1 MTETSRPDKRSSSE
15 RLSSKALARVVVD
28 ALLEKKGIE
37 IQVMDMRHSGYAD
50 YFVLATGA
58 SELQVRALADSALNE
73 ARESGEKP
81 WHTEGLE
88 HMQWVVLDFVDVVV
102 HVFLPEKRAFYGLER
117 LWNDGQ
123 TELVP
128 DTASASDVQLLA
140 DETV

>member
-1 MTETSRPDKRSSSE
+1 MTETSRPNARSTRE

-28 ALLEKKGIE
+28 ALLSKKGIE

-58 SELQVRALADSALNE
+58 SELQVRALVDASLNE
-73 ARESGEKP
+73 ARDNGEKP
-81 WHTEGLE
+81 WQTEGLE

-102 HVFLPEKRAFYGLER
+102 HVFLPEKRAFYSLER
-117 LWNDGQ
+117 LWNDGE

-128 DTASASDVQLLA
+128 DTASAQDVQLLA
-140 DETV
+140 DVRA

>member
-1 MTETSRPDKRSSSE
+1 LTDTSRPNARSTRE
-15 RLSSKALARVVVD
+15 RLSSKALARVIVD
-28 ALLEKKGIE
+28 ALLTKKGID

-58 SELQVRALADSALNE
+58 SELQVRALVDNSLE
-73 ARESGEKP
+73 DARNQGEKP

-102 HVFLPEKRAFYGLER
+102 HAFLPEKRAFYGLER

-123 TELVP
+123 TEHVAENA
-128 DTASASDVQLLA
+128 TADDVQMLA
-140 DETV
+140 DEEL